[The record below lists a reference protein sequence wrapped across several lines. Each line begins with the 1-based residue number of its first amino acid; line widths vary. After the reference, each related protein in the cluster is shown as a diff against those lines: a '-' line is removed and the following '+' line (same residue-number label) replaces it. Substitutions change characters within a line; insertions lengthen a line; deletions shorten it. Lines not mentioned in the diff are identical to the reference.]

1 MQTTFHP
8 GPDWAPPSFPP
19 VDAAIARARSIDWA
33 AFVHRLAIAAAFSIL
48 FIGRAAALLINHYGA
63 SRVMPEPAVKLD
75 ALTVTELRSLA
86 RCELGSSARIGG
98 RRIAQARKADL
109 IQVLGG

>member
-8 GPDWAPPSFPP
+8 APWGPSFPP
-19 VDAAIARARSIDWA
+19 VDAALARVRSIDWA

-48 FIGRAAALLINHYGA
+48 FIGRAAALLISRYGA

-75 ALTVTELRSLA
+75 ALTVADLRSLA
-86 RCELGSSARIGG
+86 RCELGSAARIGG
-98 RRIAQARKADL
+98 RRIASARRADL
-109 IQVLGG
+109 INALGA